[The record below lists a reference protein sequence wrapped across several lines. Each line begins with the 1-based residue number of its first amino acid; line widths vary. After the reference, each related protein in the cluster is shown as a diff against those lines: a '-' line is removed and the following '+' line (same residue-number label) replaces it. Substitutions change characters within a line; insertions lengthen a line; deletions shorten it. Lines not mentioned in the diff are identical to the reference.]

1 MRSNF
6 FFLMFVI
13 NYSFAAG
20 GGAGLD
26 NANLD
31 LSDGLSIQ
39 RGAKTFVNYC
49 LGCHEASYMR
59 FNRLADLGLSNS
71 QIKEFLICL
80 LYTSPS
86 PRDS

>member
-39 RGAKTFVNYC
+39 RGAKT
-49 LGCHEASYMR
+49 L
-59 FNRLADLGLSNS
+59 
-71 QIKEFLICL
+71 
-80 LYTSPS
+80 
-86 PRDS
+86 